1 MVSKMSKIR
10 SPIIVTVG
18 HIDHGKTTLLDKIR
32 GTTVTKSEPGMLSQH
47 VGASYIP
54 IETVKKISGELL
66 KKFKI
71 EITIPGLLLL
81 DTPGHAAFIT
91 LRRRGGAVSDLAI
104 LVIDINEGFQ
114 EQTDESLAV
123 LKEFKTP
130 FVVAATKIDR
140 IPGWNPQKNTS
151 FLDSFKSQREGIRE
165 DVDNKIYN
173 LVAQLAE
180 RGFSSER
187 FDRIDDFKK
196 TIAIVPVSSITGEG
210 IPDLLTVISGLAQQ
224 FLKDR
229 LQLSDAGRG
238 TVLEVKETKGFG
250 ITADVILYDGT
261 LKRGDIIVVSGA
273 QLPFETKVKALL
285 EPRPLQE
292 MRLEKQFQ
300 TVDEVSAA
308 YGVKVAAPN
317 LENIIAGSPVIVVK
331 DEADI
336 KKAKEE
342 VRKEIA
348 QVQFEKDIDGV
359 VVKADT
365 LGSLEAMIKLLQDA
379 QIPIK
384 KAEVGNVSKQDLIAL
399 QSIKDNLRKAVL
411 AFNVKILED
420 AENLSKDWGIM
431 IFKNNIIYRI
441 IDDYKEWTDKR
452 KKQEIEEKLASV
464 VHPFEI
470 RFLKGFVF
478 RVSNPAI
485 FGVEVKKGI
494 LKKGV
499 LVRNKDGKI
508 IGKIKEVQ
516 KDGKDIGIAKTGEKV
531 AVSMEEPT
539 IGRQLQEGET
549 LTAVIPEA
557 DLVILRELKEYLNP
571 DEVEM
576 IL

>member
-1 MVSKMSKIR
+1 MSKIR
-10 SPIIVTVG
+10 SPIIVTMG

-32 GTTVTKSEPGMLSQH
+32 GTTVTKAEPGMLSQH

-54 IETVKKISGELL
+54 IETIKKISGELL

-104 LVIDINEGFQ
+104 LVVDINEGFQ
-114 EQTDESLAV
+114 EQTDESLNV
-123 LKEFKTP
+123 LREFKIP

-140 IPGWNPQKNTS
+140 IPGWNPKKDIS
-151 FLDSFKSQREGIRE
+151 FLDSFKNQREGIRE
-165 DVDNKIYN
+165 EVDNKIYN
-173 LVAQLAE
+173 LVARLAE
-180 RGFSSER
+180 RGFNSER
-187 FDRIDDFKK
+187 YDRVDDFKK

-229 LQLSDAGRG
+229 LELSETGRG

-250 ITADVILYDGT
+250 TTIDVILYDGI
-261 LKRGDIIVVSGA
+261 LKRGDTIVASGT
-273 QLPFETKVKALL
+273 QGPFETKVKALL

-300 TVDEVSAA
+300 VVDEVEAA

-317 LENIIAGSPVIVVK
+317 LENVIAGSPVLVAK
-331 DEADI
+331 DESEI
-336 KKAKEE
+336 EELKEK

-348 QVQFEKDIDGV
+348 EVQFERDIDGV

-365 LGSLEAMIKLLQDA
+365 LGSLEAMIKLLQETE
-379 QIPIK
+379 IPIK
-384 KAEVGNVSKQDLIAL
+384 KAEVGHVTKQDLIAL
-399 QSIKDNLRKAVL
+399 QNISDDLRKVVL

-420 AENLSKDWGIM
+420 AERLAKDWGII
-431 IFKNNIIYRI
+431 IFQNNIVYRI
-441 IDDYKEWTDKR
+441 IDEYKEWVENKR
-452 KKQEIEEKLASV
+452 KELIKQKLASV
-464 VHPFEI
+464 THPFELK
-470 RFLKGFVF
+470 FLKGFVF

-485 FGVEVKKGI
+485 FGVEVKRGI
-494 LKKGV
+494 LRKGV
-499 LVRNKDGKI
+499 LVKNKDEKI
-508 IGKIKEVQ
+508 IGRIKQIE
-516 KDGKDIGIAKTGEKV
+516 KNGKNIEEAKTMDKV

-539 IGRQLQEGET
+539 VGRQIQEGDT
-549 LTAVIPEA
+549 LISVISEE
-557 DLVILRELKEYLNP
+557 DLKILRELKEYLNP
-571 DEVEM
+571 DEIEM
-576 IL
+576 IS

>member
-1 MVSKMSKIR
+1 MEKIR

-32 GTTVTKSEPGMLSQH
+32 GTTVTKAEPGMLSQH

-66 KKFKI
+66 RKFKI
-71 EITIPGLLLL
+71 EITIPGLLML

-91 LRRRGGAVSDLAI
+91 LRKRGGAVSDLAI

-123 LKEFKTP
+123 LKEYKTP

-140 IPGWNPQKNTS
+140 IPGWNPKKDIS
-151 FLDSFKSQREGIRE
+151 FLDSMKNQREGIRE
-165 DVDNKIYN
+165 EVDNKIYN
-173 LVAQLAE
+173 LVGQLAE
-180 RGFSSER
+180 RGFNSER
-187 FDRIDDFKK
+187 YDRIDDFKK

-210 IPDLLTVISGLAQQ
+210 IADLLTVISGLAQQ
-224 FLKDR
+224 FLKGR
-229 LQLSDAGRG
+229 LGLSKTGRG
-238 TVLEVKETKGFG
+238 SVLEVKETKGFG

-261 LKRGDIIVVSGA
+261 LKKGDIIVVSGVRE
-273 QLPFETKVKALL
+273 PFATKIKALL
-285 EPRPLQE
+285 EPQPLHE

-317 LENIIAGSPVIVVK
+317 LENIIAGSPVIVAK
-331 DEADI
+331 DEKDVEML
-336 KKAKEE
+336 KEE
-342 VRKEIA
+342 VQREIA
-348 QVQFEKDIDGV
+348 QVRFEKDIDGV

-379 QIPIK
+379 GIPIK

-399 QSIKDNLRKAVL
+399 QNINDDLRKVVL
-411 AFNVKILED
+411 AFNVKILEE
-420 AENLSKDWGIM
+420 AETLAKDWGIG
-431 IFKNNIIYRI
+431 IFQNNIVYRI
-441 IDDYKEWTDKR
+441 IDEYKEWTE
-452 KKQEIEEKLASV
+452 KKKKEMIAAKLKSV
-464 VHPFEI
+464 THPFEI
-470 RFLKGFVF
+470 KFLKGFVF
-478 RVSNPAI
+478 RVSNPAV

-494 LKKGV
+494 LKPRV
-499 LVRNKDGKI
+499 LVRNQDKKI

-516 KDGKDIGIAKTGEKV
+516 KDGKDIEFAKRGDKV

-539 IGRQLQEGET
+539 IGRQIQEGDT
-549 LTAVIPEA
+549 FTSVISED
-557 DLVILRELKEYLNP
+557 DLRILRELVDYLED
-571 DEVEM
+571 DEREM
-576 IL
+576 ISVS

>member
-1 MVSKMSKIR
+1 MEKIR

-32 GTTVTKSEPGMLSQH
+32 GTAITKMEPGSLSQH
-47 VGASYIP
+47 IGASYIP
-54 IETVKKISGELL
+54 IETIQKISGELL

-71 EITIPGLLLL
+71 EITIPGLLIL

-104 LVIDINEGFQ
+104 LVIDITEGFQ
-114 EQTDESLAV
+114 EQTDESLNV

-140 IPGWNPQKNTS
+140 IPGWNPKKNVS
-151 FLDSFKSQREGIRE
+151 FLDSFANQREGIRE
-165 DVDNKIYN
+165 EVDNKIYS

-180 RGFSSER
+180 RGFNSER
-187 FDRIDDFKK
+187 YDRIDDFKK

-210 IPDLLTVISGLAQQ
+210 IPDLLAVISGLAQQ
-224 FLKDR
+224 FLKD
-229 LQLSDAGRG
+229 QLALSETGRG

-250 ITADVILYDGT
+250 ITIDVILYDGS
-261 LKRGDIIVVSGA
+261 LKKGDIIVVSGVRE
-273 QLPFETKVKALL
+273 PFATKVKALL

-300 TVDEVSAA
+300 AVDEVNAA
-308 YGVKVAAPN
+308 YGVKVAAPD

-331 DEADI
+331 DESEI
-336 KKAKEE
+336 EEMKEE
-342 VRKEIA
+342 VRKEVA

-379 QIPIK
+379 EIPIK
-384 KAEVGNVSKQDLIAL
+384 KAEVGNVSKQDLIIL
-399 QSIKDNLRKAVL
+399 QNISDDLRKVVL

-420 AENLSKDWGIM
+420 AESLAKDWGIM
-431 IFKNNIIYRI
+431 IFQNNVVYRI
-441 IDDYKEWTDKR
+441 IDEYKEWTEKK
-452 KKQEIEEKLASV
+452 KKQEIEEKLAFA
-464 VHPFEI
+464 VHPFELK
-470 RFLKGFVF
+470 FLKGFVF

-485 FGVEVKKGI
+485 FGVEVKKGV
-494 LKKGV
+494 LKSGV
-499 LVRNKDGKI
+499 LVRNQDGKI
-508 IGKIKEVQ
+508 IGKIKEIQ
-516 KDGKDIGIAKTGEKV
+516 KDGKDIVLAKVGEKV
-531 AVSMEEPT
+531 AVSMQEPT
-539 IGRQLQEGET
+539 VGRQVQEGDT
-549 LTAVIPEA
+549 LRAVIPEE
-557 DLVILRELKEYLNP
+557 DLKILRELIAYLSP

-576 IL
+576 IS

>member
-1 MVSKMSKIR
+1 MEKIR

-32 GTTVTKSEPGMLSQH
+32 GTTVTKAEPGMLSQH

-54 IETVKKISGELL
+54 IETIKKISGELL
-66 KKFKI
+66 KKFGI
-71 EITIPGLLLL
+71 EITIPGLLML

-114 EQTDESLAV
+114 EQTDESLNV

-140 IPGWNPQKNTS
+140 IPGWNPKKNIS
-151 FLDSFKSQREGIRE
+151 FLDSFKNQREGIRE
-165 DVDNKIYN
+165 EVDNKIYN

-180 RGFSSER
+180 RGFNSER
-187 FDRIDDFKK
+187 YDRIDDFKK

-210 IPDLLTVISGLAQQ
+210 IPDLLAVISGLAQQ
-224 FLKDR
+224 FLKD
-229 LQLSDAGRG
+229 QLALSETGRG

-250 ITADVILYDGT
+250 ITADVILYDGS
-261 LKRGDIIVVSGA
+261 LKKGDTIVVSGIRE
-273 QLPFETKVKALL
+273 PFATKVKALL

-300 TVDEVSAA
+300 AVDEVNAA

-331 DEADI
+331 DENEI
-336 KKAKEE
+336 ELMKEE
-342 VRKEIA
+342 VRKEVA

-379 QIPIK
+379 EIPIK
-384 KAEVGNVSKQDLIAL
+384 KAEVGNVSKQDLIVL
-399 QSIKDNLRKAVL
+399 QNIGDDLRKAVL

-420 AENLSKDWGIM
+420 AENLAKDWGIM
-431 IFKNNIIYRI
+431 IFQNNVVYRI
-441 IDDYKEWTDKR
+441 IDGYKEWTEKKR
-452 KKQEIEEKLASV
+452 KQQIEEKLASV
-464 VHPFEI
+464 VHPFELK
-470 RFLKGFVF
+470 FLKGFVF

-494 LKKGV
+494 LKSGV
-499 LVRNKDGKI
+499 LVRNQDGKI

-516 KDGKDIGIAKTGEKV
+516 KDGKNVDRVKVGDKV
-531 AVSMEEPT
+531 AVSMQEPT
-539 IGRQLQEGET
+539 VGRQVQEGDT
-549 LTAVIPEA
+549 LTAVIPEEH
-557 DLVILRELKEYLNP
+557 LKILKELIAYLSP
-571 DEVEM
+571 DEIEM
-576 IL
+576 IS

>member
-1 MVSKMSKIR
+1 MEKIR

-32 GTTVTKSEPGMLSQH
+32 GTTITKMEPGSLSQH
-47 VGASYIP
+47 IGASYIP
-54 IETVKKISGELL
+54 IETIKKISGELL

-71 EITIPGLLLL
+71 EITIPGLLML

-104 LVIDINEGFQ
+104 LVIDITEGFQ
-114 EQTDESLAV
+114 EQTDESLNV

-140 IPGWNPQKNTS
+140 IPGWNPQKNVS
-151 FLDSFKSQREGIRE
+151 FLDSFKNQREGIRE
-165 DVDNKIYN
+165 EVDNKIYN

-180 RGFSSER
+180 RGFNSER
-187 FDRIDDFKK
+187 YDRIDDFKK

-210 IPDLLTVISGLAQQ
+210 IPDLLAVISGLAQQ
-224 FLKDR
+224 FLKD
-229 LQLSDAGRG
+229 QLALSEKGRG

-250 ITADVILYDGT
+250 ITADVILYDGS
-261 LKRGDIIVVSGA
+261 LKRGDIIVVGGI
-273 QLPFETKVKALL
+273 QEPFATKVKALL

-300 TVDEVSAA
+300 TVDEVNAA

-331 DEADI
+331 DESEI
-336 KKAKEE
+336 EEMKEE

-365 LGSLEAMIKLLQDA
+365 LGSLEAMIKLLQEA
-379 QIPIK
+379 NIPIK
-384 KAEVGNVSKQDLIAL
+384 KTEVGNVSKQDLIVL
-399 QSIKDNLRKAVL
+399 QNIGDDLRKAVL

-420 AENLSKDWGIM
+420 AENLAKDWGIM
-431 IFKNNIIYRI
+431 IFQNNVVYRI
-441 IDDYKEWTDKR
+441 IDEYKEWTEKK
-452 KKQEIEEKLASV
+452 KKQQIEEKLASV
-464 VHPFEI
+464 VHPFELK
-470 RFLKGFVF
+470 FLKGFVF

-494 LKKGV
+494 LKAGV
-499 LVRNKDGKI
+499 LVRNQDGKI
-508 IGKIKEVQ
+508 IGKIKEIQ
-516 KDGKDIGIAKTGEKV
+516 KDGKNIDLVKVGEKV

-539 IGRQLQEGET
+539 VGRQVQEGDT
-549 LTAVIPEA
+549 LTAVIPEEGMK
-557 DLVILRELKEYLNP
+557 ILKELIAYLSP
-571 DEVEM
+571 DEIEM
-576 IL
+576 IS

>member
-1 MVSKMSKIR
+1 MSKIR

-32 GTTVTKSEPGMLSQH
+32 GTTVTKAEPGQLSQH

-104 LVIDINEGFQ
+104 LVVDINEGFQ

-130 FVVAATKIDR
+130 FVIAATKIDR
-140 IPGWNPQKNTS
+140 IPGWNPQKNIS
-151 FLDSFKSQREGIRE
+151 FLDSFKNQREGIRE
-165 DVDNKIYN
+165 EVDNKIYN

-187 FDRIDDFKK
+187 YDRIDDFKK

-229 LQLSDAGRG
+229 LQLSDSGKG

-261 LKRGDIIVVSGA
+261 LKRGDMIVVSGA
-273 QLPFETKVKALL
+273 QMPFETKVKALL

-300 TVDEVSAA
+300 VVDEVSAA

-331 DEADI
+331 NEADI
-336 KKAKEE
+336 ERAKEE
-342 VRKEIA
+342 VQKEVA

-399 QSIKDNLRKAVL
+399 QNISDNLRKAVL

-420 AENLSKDWGIM
+420 AENLAKDWKIM
-431 IFKNNIIYRI
+431 IFQNNVVYRI
-441 IDDYKEWTDKR
+441 IDEYKEWTDKK

-464 VHPFEI
+464 VHPFELK
-470 RFLKGFVF
+470 FLKGFVF

-499 LVRNKDGKI
+499 LVRNRDGKI
-508 IGKIKEVQ
+508 VGKIKAVQ
-516 KDGKDIGIAKTGEKV
+516 REGKDIDSAKAGDKV

-539 IGRQLQEGET
+539 IGRQIQEGET
-549 LTAVIPEA
+549 LTSVIPEE
-557 DLVILRELKEYLNP
+557 DLKILIELKEYLNL

-576 IL
+576 IS

>member
-1 MVSKMSKIR
+1 MKIR

-32 GTTVTKSEPGMLSQH
+32 GTTVTKAEPGMLSQH

-54 IETVKKISGELL
+54 IETIKKISGELL

-104 LVIDINEGFQ
+104 LVVDINEGFQ
-114 EQTDESLAV
+114 EQTDESLNV

-140 IPGWNPQKNTS
+140 IPGWNPKKNIS
-151 FLDSFKSQREGIRE
+151 FLDAIKNQRDGIRE
-165 DVDNKIYN
+165 ELDNKVYN
-173 LVAQLAE
+173 LVGQLAE
-180 RGFSSER
+180 RGFNSER
-187 FDRIDDFKK
+187 YDRIDDFKK

-210 IPDLLTVISGLAQQ
+210 IPDLLTIISGLAQQ
-224 FLKDR
+224 FLQGR
-229 LQLSDAGRG
+229 LEIAAQGRG

-250 ITADVILYDGT
+250 MTIDVILYDGA
-261 LKRGDIIVVSGA
+261 LKRGDVIVVSGNDG
-273 QLPFETKVKALL
+273 PFATKVKALL

-300 TVDEVSAA
+300 LVDSIEAA

-317 LENIIAGSPVIVVK
+317 LENVIVGSTVLVA
-331 DEADI
+331 ENENETEEM
-336 KKAKEE
+336 KES
-342 VRKEIA
+342 VRKEISE
-348 QVQFEKDIDGV
+348 VQFEKDIDGV

-365 LGSLEAMIKLLQDA
+365 LGSLEAMIKLLQEA

-384 KAEVGNVSKQDLIAL
+384 KAAVGTVSKQDLIAL
-399 QSIKDNLRKAVL
+399 QNINDDLRKAVL

-420 AENLSKDWGIM
+420 AENLAKDWGIL
-431 IFKNNIIYRI
+431 IFKNNVVYRI
-441 IDDYKEWTDKR
+441 IDEYKEWME
-452 KKQEIEEKLASV
+452 KKKKEQIEEKLASV
-464 VHPFEI
+464 THPFEI
-470 RFLKGFVF
+470 KFLKGFVF
-478 RVSNPAI
+478 RVSNPAV

-494 LKKGV
+494 LKSGV
-499 LVRNKDGKI
+499 LVRNQDGKI
-508 IGKIKEVQ
+508 IGKIKAVQ
-516 KDGKDIGIAKTGEKV
+516 KDGKDIGSAKSREKV

-539 IGRQLQEGET
+539 IGRQLQEGDT
-549 LTAVIPEA
+549 LTAVISET
-557 DLVILRELKEYLNP
+557 DLKILRELAEYLEP
-571 DEVEM
+571 EEKEM
-576 IL
+576 IAYQ

>member
-1 MVSKMSKIR
+1 MTKIR

-32 GTTVTKSEPGMLSQH
+32 GTTVTKAEPGMLSQH

-54 IETVKKISGELL
+54 IETIKRISGELL

-71 EITIPGLLLL
+71 EITIPGLLML

-91 LRRRGGAVSDLAI
+91 LRRRGGAISDLAV
-104 LVIDINEGFQ
+104 LVVDITEGFQ
-114 EQTDESLAV
+114 EQTDESLNV

-140 IPGWNPQKNTS
+140 IPGWNPKKDIS
-151 FLDSFKSQREGIRE
+151 FLDSFKNQREGIRE
-165 DVDNKIYN
+165 EVDNKIYN

-180 RGFSSER
+180 RGFNSER
-187 FDRIDDFKK
+187 YDRIDDFKK

-210 IPDLLTVISGLAQQ
+210 IPDLLAVISGLAQQ
-224 FLKDR
+224 FLKD
-229 LQLSDAGRG
+229 QLELSETGRG

-250 ITADVILYDGT
+250 ITADVILYDGS
-261 LKRGDIIVVSGA
+261 LKKGDMIVVSGVRE
-273 QLPFETKVKALL
+273 PFATKVKALL

-300 TVDEVSAA
+300 VVDEVDAA

-331 DEADI
+331 NEDEI
-336 KKAKEE
+336 EQMKEE
-342 VRKEIA
+342 IRKEVA

-365 LGSLEAMIKLLQDA
+365 LGSLEAMIKLLQEA
-379 QIPIK
+379 EIPIK
-384 KAEVGNVSKQDLIAL
+384 KAEVGNVSKQDLIVL
-399 QSIKDNLRKAVL
+399 QNIADDLRKVVL

-420 AENLSKDWGIM
+420 VENLAKDWGIM
-431 IFKNNIIYRI
+431 IFPNNVVYRI
-441 IDDYKEWTDKR
+441 IDEYKEWAEKKR
-452 KKQEIEEKLASV
+452 KQRIEEKLASV

-470 RFLKGFVF
+470 KFLKGFIF
-478 RVSNPAI
+478 RVSGPAI

-494 LKKGV
+494 LKPGV
-499 LVRNKDGKI
+499 LARNQDGKI

-516 KDGKDIGIAKTGEKV
+516 KDGKNIDLAKVGDKV
-531 AVSMEEPT
+531 AVSMQEPT
-539 IGRQLQEGET
+539 VGRQVQEGDT
-549 LTAVIPEA
+549 LTAVIPED
-557 DLVILRELKEYLNP
+557 DLKILKELKEYLTP
-571 DEVEM
+571 EEIEM
-576 IL
+576 IS

>member
-1 MVSKMSKIR
+1 MNKIR

-18 HIDHGKTTLLDKIR
+18 HVDSGKTTLLDKIR

-66 KKFKI
+66 KKFHI

-91 LRRRGGAVSDLAI
+91 LRRRGGSVSDLAI

-114 EQTDESLAV
+114 EQTDESLTV

-140 IPGWNPQKNTS
+140 IPGWNPQKNIS
-151 FLDSFKSQREGIRE
+151 FLDSIKNQREGIRE
-165 DVDNKIYN
+165 EVDNKIYN

-180 RGFSSER
+180 RGFNSER
-187 FDRIDDFKK
+187 YDRVDDFKK

-210 IPDLLTVISGLAQQ
+210 IPDLLTIISGLAQQ

-229 LQLSDAGRG
+229 LKLSETGKG

-250 ITADVILYDGT
+250 MTADVILYDGT
-261 LKRGDIIVVSGA
+261 LKRGDTIVVSGA

-331 DEADI
+331 NEADI
-336 KKAKEE
+336 ERAKEE
-342 VRKEIA
+342 VQKEVA

-365 LGSLEAMIKLLQDA
+365 LGSLEAMIKLLQEA

-399 QSIKDNLRKAVL
+399 QNINDNLRKAVL

-420 AENLSKDWGIM
+420 AENLAKDWGII
-431 IFKNNIIYRI
+431 IFKNNVVYRI
-441 IDDYKEWTDKR
+441 IDEYKEWTDKR
-452 KKQEIEEKLASV
+452 KKQEVAEKLASV
-464 VHPFEI
+464 VHPFELK
-470 RFLKGFVF
+470 FLKGFVF
-478 RVSNPAI
+478 RVSGPAI

-499 LVRNKDGKI
+499 LVRNRDGKI
-508 IGKIKEVQ
+508 IGKIKAVQ
-516 KDGKDIGIAKTGEKV
+516 KDGKDIELAKIGDKV

-539 IGRQLQEGET
+539 IGRQIQEGDT
-549 LTAVIPEA
+549 LTSIIPEE
-557 DLVILRELKEYLNP
+557 DLKILIELKEYLSP

-576 IL
+576 IS